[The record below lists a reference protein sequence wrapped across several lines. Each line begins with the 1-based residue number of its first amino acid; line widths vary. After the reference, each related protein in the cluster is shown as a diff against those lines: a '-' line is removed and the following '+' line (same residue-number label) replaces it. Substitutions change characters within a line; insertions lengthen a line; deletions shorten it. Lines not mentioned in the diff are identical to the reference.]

1 MYIHLS
7 LYVWTHHE
15 MPHSDVTGPP
25 PNHRPI
31 TGHCPVVLAAI
42 LQLNLGGV
50 ICFTRALE
58 TWRKK
63 KQWSRMVKKCQE
75 SPFLSD
81 FWGQS
86 TRFNKYKYMASMASM
101 VPTHQPDIVDILD
114 IGYVSIEHGH
124 LFMVDL
130 PSYIA
135 WVDLSISGWWLS
147 STISAPGN
155 LWRIPFWDPS
165 AHPRLLFVSSLPS
178 CGCFTCVRNHTE
190 LHTSASLPSPDGC
203 CLVSSLLKPK
213 NIPKTKKQILWNLQN
228 SKKTQNSFGAKTR

>member
-1 MYIHLS
+1 
-7 LYVWTHHE
+7 
-15 MPHSDVTGPP
+15 
-25 PNHRPI
+25 
-31 TGHCPVVLAAI
+31 
-42 LQLNLGGV
+42 
-50 ICFTRALE
+50 
-58 TWRKK
+58 
-63 KQWSRMVKKCQE
+63 MVKKCQE

-228 SKKTQNSFGAKTR
+228 SKKKSELFRSKNSLVPHSNLQLAFFKKES